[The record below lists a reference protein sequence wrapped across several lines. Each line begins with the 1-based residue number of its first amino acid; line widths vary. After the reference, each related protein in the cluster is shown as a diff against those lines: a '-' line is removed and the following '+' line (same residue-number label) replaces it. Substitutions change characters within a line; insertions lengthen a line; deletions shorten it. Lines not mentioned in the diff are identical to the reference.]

1 MKVGSFR
8 QFDHILKYLI
18 LNQSQLETFGEVNSL
33 YWDYEQ
39 KCRNYTLRIAL
50 YVVFHTLEFTVV
62 LFYAFSCMLGGDFDT
77 SKWYLSFKLVFPFE
91 IESLLGWFAAWA
103 IEFNVAF
110 VYSVYMTAITSYFV
124 CALLYICAM
133 CDHFAVLME
142 IIKRYIPNG
151 SYRDNRESRIQ
162 TTALLIKSVEL
173 NVKIFE

>member
-1 MKVGSFR
+1 M
-8 QFDHILKYLI
+8 
-18 LNQSQLETFGEVNSL
+18 NSL
-33 YWDYEQ
+33 YWENEQ
-39 KCRNYTLRIAL
+39 KCRKYTLRIVL

-77 SKWYLSFKLVFPFE
+77 SHWYLSFKLVFPFE

-133 CDHFAVLME
+133 CDHFALLMK

-151 SYRDNRESRIQ
+151 SYRNNTKSRIQ
-162 TTALLIKSVEL
+162 TTALLIKAVEL
-173 NVKIFE
+173 NVKVFE